1 MQLNSSGSLYV
12 DFRDA
17 KIIKKMDIVLIT
29 VGKTTTPYIQAGIDE
44 YCKRLKRYVPFSIK
58 SLPDIKNARKL
69 SESQQ
74 KTEEGK
80 LILGEVSA
88 SDYVV
93 LLDERGEMLTS
104 RGFSDF
110 LQKGMLGGKKR
121 MVFVVGGPYGFSQEV
136 YDRANSKLSFSK
148 MTFSHEMIRLFFTE
162 QVYRAMTILR
172 GEPYHHD

>member
-1 MQLNSSGSLYV
+1 ME
-12 DFRDA
+12 
-17 KIIKKMDIVLIT
+17 ITLIT
-29 VGKTTTPYIQAGIDE
+29 VGKTTTDYIQTGIQE

-58 SLPDIKNARKL
+58 HLPDIKNAKKL
-69 SESQQ
+69 TESQQ
-74 KTEEGK
+74 KDEEGK
-80 LILGEVSA
+80 LILAELSV

-104 RGFSDF
+104 REFSVF

-121 MVFVVGGPYGFSQEV
+121 MVFIIGGPYGFSPDV
-136 YDRANSKLSFSK
+136 YARVNYKLSFSK

>member
-1 MQLNSSGSLYV
+1 
-12 DFRDA
+12 
-17 KIIKKMDIVLIT
+17 MDILLIT
-29 VGKTTTPYIQAGIDE
+29 VGKTTTGYIQTGIDE

-58 SLPDIKNARKL
+58 SLPDIKNSRKL
-69 SESQQ
+69 TEIQQ
-74 KTEEGK
+74 KIEEGK
-80 LILGEVSA
+80 LILGELSV

-93 LLDERGEMLTS
+93 LLDERGDMLTS

>member
-1 MQLNSSGSLYV
+1 
-12 DFRDA
+12 
-17 KIIKKMDIVLIT
+17 MDIVLIT

-58 SLPDIKNARKL
+58 SLPDIKNSRKL
-69 SESQQ
+69 TESQQ
-74 KTEEGK
+74 KEEEGK
-80 LILGEVSA
+80 IILGEVSV

-93 LLDERGEMLTS
+93 LLDERGEMFTS

-110 LQKGMLGGKKR
+110 VQKGMSGGKKR
-121 MVFVVGGPYGFSQEV
+121 MVFIVGGPYGFSPQV
-136 YDRANSKLSFSK
+136 YSRANFLLSFSQ

-162 QVYRAMTILR
+162 QIYRAMTILR

>member
-1 MQLNSSGSLYV
+1 
-12 DFRDA
+12 
-17 KIIKKMDIVLIT
+17 MDIVLIT

-58 SLPDIKNARKL
+58 SLPDIKNSRKL
-69 SESQQ
+69 TESQQ
-74 KTEEGK
+74 KEEEGK
-80 LILGEVSA
+80 IILGELLV

-93 LLDERGEMLTS
+93 LLDERGEMFTS

-110 LQKGMLGGKKR
+110 LQKGMSGGKKR
-121 MVFVVGGPYGFSQEV
+121 MVFIVGGPYGFSPQV
-136 YDRANSKLSFSK
+136 YSRANFLLSFSQ

-162 QVYRAMTILR
+162 QIYRAMTILR